1 MPLGDAVIYG
11 LHHVGIAVH
20 NLEEAAEAYRALGL
34 AVAKVETVESE
45 KVRVAF
51 LPVGETHI
59 ELLEPTDPSSPV
71 ARFLEKRGSGVHH
84 LCFLVDDLGH
94 AMEQAKASGLVLLDE
109 TPRVGAGGSRVCFIH
124 PKSTGGVLL
133 ELWQDD
139 HA

>member
-1 MPLGDAVIYG
+1 MPVGEAVICG

-20 NLEEAAEAYRALGL
+20 NLDEAAGAYRALGL
-34 AVAKVETVESE
+34 SVEKVETVEGVQ
-45 KVRVAF
+45 VRVAF
-51 LPVGETHI
+51 IPVGDTHI
-59 ELLEPTDPSSPV
+59 ELLEPTGASSPV
-71 ARFLEKRGSGVHH
+71 ARFLEKRGPGVHH
-84 LCFLVDDLGH
+84 LCFVVDDVAQ
-94 AMEQAKASGLVLLDE
+94 AMAQARAAGLLLLDE

>member
-1 MPLGDAVIYG
+1 MGEAVICG

-20 NLEEAAEAYRALGL
+20 NLEEAAGAYRALGL
-34 AVAKVETVESE
+34 SVEKVETVESE
-45 KVRVAF
+45 QVRVAF
-51 LPVGETHI
+51 IPVGDTHI
-59 ELLEPTDPSSPV
+59 ELLEPTGASSPV
-71 ARFLEKRGSGVHH
+71 ARFLEKRGPGVHH
-84 LCFLVDDLGH
+84 LCFVVDDVAQ
-94 AMEQAKASGLVLLDE
+94 AMAQARAAGLLLLDE

>member
-1 MPLGDAVIYG
+1 MPLGDTVIRG

-20 NLEEAAEAYRALGL
+20 NLEEAAKAYRALGL
-34 AVAKVETVESE
+34 AVEKVETVESE
-45 KVRVAF
+45 EVRVAF
-51 LPVGETHI
+51 IPLGETHL

-71 ARFLEKRGSGVHH
+71 ARFLEKRGPGVHH
-84 LCFLVDDLGH
+84 LCFLVDDLMH
-94 AMEQAKASGLVLLDE
+94 AMAQAKASGLVLLDE

-124 PKSTGGVLL
+124 PKSAGGVLV

>member
-1 MPLGDAVIYG
+1 MGEAVICG

-20 NLEEAAEAYRALGL
+20 NLDEAAGAYRALGL
-34 AVAKVETVESE
+34 SVEKVETVEGE
-45 KVRVAF
+45 QVRVAF
-51 LPVGETHI
+51 IPVGDTHI
-59 ELLEPTDPSSPV
+59 ELLEPTGASSPV
-71 ARFLEKRGSGVHH
+71 ARFLEKRGPGVHH
-84 LCFLVDDLGH
+84 LCFVVDDVAQ
-94 AMEQAKASGLVLLDE
+94 AMAQARAAGLLLLDE

>member
-1 MPLGDAVIYG
+1 MPLGDEVIYG
-11 LHHVGIAVH
+11 LHHVGVAVH
-20 NLEEAAEAYRALGL
+20 NLEEAASAYRALGL
-34 AVAKVETVESE
+34 TVEKVETVESE
-45 KVRVAF
+45 QVRVAF

-59 ELLEPTDPSSPV
+59 ELLEPTSATSPV

-84 LCFLVDDLGH
+84 LCFLVDDVEK
-94 AMEQAKASGLVLLDE
+94 AMAQARASGLVLLDE

-124 PKSTGGVLL
+124 PKSVGGVLV

>member
-1 MPLGDAVIYG
+1 MPVGEAVICG

-20 NLEEAAEAYRALGL
+20 NLEEAAGAYRALGL
-34 AVAKVETVESE
+34 SVEKVETVESE
-45 KVRVAF
+45 QVRVAF
-51 LPVGETHI
+51 IPVGDTHI
-59 ELLEPTDPSSPV
+59 ELLEPTAASSPV
-71 ARFLEKRGSGVHH
+71 ARFLEKRGPGVHH
-84 LCFLVDDLGH
+84 LCFVVDDVAQ
-94 AMEQAKASGLVLLDE
+94 AMAQARAAGLLLLDE

>member
-1 MPLGDAVIYG
+1 MPVGEAVICG

-20 NLEEAAEAYRALGL
+20 NLEEAAGAYRALGL
-34 AVAKVETVESE
+34 SVEKVETVESE
-45 KVRVAF
+45 QVRVAF
-51 LPVGETHI
+51 IPVGGTHI
-59 ELLEPTDPSSPV
+59 ELLEPTGASSPV
-71 ARFLEKRGSGVHH
+71 ARFLEKRGPGVHH
-84 LCFLVDDLGH
+84 LCFLVDDVAQ
-94 AMEQAKASGLVLLDE
+94 AMAQARAAGLVLLDE

>member
-1 MPLGDAVIYG
+1 MPVGEAVICG

-20 NLEEAAEAYRALGL
+20 NLEEAAGAYRALGL
-34 AVAKVETVESE
+34 SVEKVETVESE
-45 KVRVAF
+45 QVRVAF
-51 LPVGETHI
+51 IPVGDTHI
-59 ELLEPTDPSSPV
+59 ELLEPTGASSPV
-71 ARFLEKRGSGVHH
+71 ARFLEKRGPGVHH
-84 LCFLVDDLGH
+84 LCFVVDDVAQ
-94 AMEQAKASGLVLLDE
+94 AMAQARAAGLLLLDE

>member
-1 MPLGDAVIYG
+1 MPVGEAVICG

-20 NLEEAAEAYRALGL
+20 NLEEAAGAYLALGL
-34 AVAKVETVESE
+34 SVEKVETVESE
-45 KVRVAF
+45 QVRVAF
-51 LPVGETHI
+51 IPVGDTHI
-59 ELLEPTDPSSPV
+59 ELLEPTAASSPV
-71 ARFLEKRGSGVHH
+71 ARFLEKRGPGVHH
-84 LCFLVDDLGH
+84 LCFVVDDVAQ
-94 AMEQAKASGLVLLDE
+94 AMAQARAAGLLLLDE